1 MPKFFAWPS
10 IRSEKAKLRDT
21 IETVRILAG
30 MAKFFVAD
38 FTGAKAVVQELQA
51 ILLNLPCV
59 RHSAKGKGT
68 SAPGSRMLCGAEIYL
83 NWSLRRRS
91 NR

>member
-38 FTGAKAVVQELQA
+38 LFNPQLVVLAGPLSELF
-51 ILLNLPCV
+51 L
-59 RHSAKGKGT
+59 
-68 SAPGSRMLCGAEIYL
+68 
-83 NWSLRRRS
+83 SLRMK
-91 NR
+91 